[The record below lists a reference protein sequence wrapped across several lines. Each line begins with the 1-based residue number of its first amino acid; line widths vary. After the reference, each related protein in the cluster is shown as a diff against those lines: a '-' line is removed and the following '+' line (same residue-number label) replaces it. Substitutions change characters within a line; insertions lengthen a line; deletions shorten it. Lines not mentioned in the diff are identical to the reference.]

1 MDSSVSIVRKRVG
14 WDMFAD
20 ALQIGKRVC
29 LEAQFTTHISASVKD
44 KPNPNP
50 YVSNRSSTW

>member
-1 MDSSVSIVRKRVG
+1 MDYSVSIVRKRVG

-29 LEAQFTTHISASVKD
+29 PEVQFSTHISAGVKD
-44 KPNPNP
+44 KPNP

>member
-1 MDSSVSIVRKRVG
+1 MDYSVSIVRKRVG

-29 LEAQFTTHISASVKD
+29 PEAQFTTHISAGVKD
-44 KPNPNP
+44 KPNP

>member
-1 MDSSVSIVRKRVG
+1 MDYSASIVRKSVG

-29 LEAQFTTHISASVKD
+29 LEAQLTTRISAGVKD
-44 KPNPNP
+44 KPNP